1 MCELYN
7 ERGIER
13 IGVLDVGTGAW
24 NFLLTAVGGTLIGKL
39 NPKALLILLCKML
52 FKWSIHTLSTKILSF
67 TGVIWGFMTGVVTRF
82 TENVR
87 VIEPIFI
94 FVMAYLAYLNA
105 EMLHLSGILS

>member
-39 NPKALLILLCKML
+39 NPKALLILL
-52 FKWSIHTLSTKILSF
+52 
-67 TGVIWGFMTGVVTRF
+67 
-82 TENVR
+82 
-87 VIEPIFI
+87 
-94 FVMAYLAYLNA
+94 
-105 EMLHLSGILS
+105 